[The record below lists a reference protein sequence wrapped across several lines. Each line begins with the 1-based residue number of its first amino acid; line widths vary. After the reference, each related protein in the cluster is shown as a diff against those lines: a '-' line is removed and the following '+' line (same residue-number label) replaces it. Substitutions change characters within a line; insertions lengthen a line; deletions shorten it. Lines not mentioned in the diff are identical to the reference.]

1 MPFIEI
7 VVREESWVSIRERGV
22 SISIDLRHKY
32 FVNEDKTLKHV
43 RVFFDEENELVG
55 LKPDDKGFKVNKKGE
70 VYCSTIQGNLDLGKY
85 RAEWSDK
92 HNMLIVNL
100 NEKIE

>member
-1 MPFIEI
+1 VPFIAI

-85 RAEWSDK
+85 RAKWSDK